1 MGITMRE
8 LLQPRASTHQL
19 FPPTEVIK
27 IAENITNGL
36 AELQEHEFVS
46 HGDLS
51 HDTIYYDKRTKNFKI
66 RHPVFNT

>member
-8 LLQPRASTHQL
+8 LLQPRVSTHQL

-36 AELQEHEFVS
+36 AELKE
-46 HGDLS
+46 
-51 HDTIYYDKRTKNFKI
+51 R
-66 RHPVFNT
+66 